1 MLKNKEIAK
10 MLNISPTAVS
20 LALNNK
26 AGVSEETR
34 QRVIAL
40 RNGSMAADYNEMMQ
54 SNINAPQ
61 LLLLVIKKHG
71 DVISETPFFMS
82 LSETLHQQSAMEGF
96 GLQAYYT
103 KPHEDLQKCLYSI
116 NFARY
121 EGILVLATEADQKD
135 IEIIR
140 RLGKPV
146 LIIDSWVS
154 GLDVDCVL
162 MDNEQGVRQAVRYAL
177 SQGHRNIGYVGSYVH
192 ANNFSDRLFAYR
204 GEIASLGLAYNP
216 DVVYSIHSSLDGAS
230 RDMCK
235 ILEGKPE
242 LPSVLICVNDMVA
255 MGVMDALTKFGYA
268 IPGDISIIGF
278 DNMTVSSHLNPPLTT
293 VGFESRKIAKVSV
306 SMLIKRIK
314 EPKDSGFMRCLIGTQ
329 LHVRDSVSH
338 LNATT

>member
-26 AGVSEETR
+26 AGVSDETR

-40 RNGSMAADYNEMMQ
+40 RNGSMAADYSEMMQ

-82 LSETLHQQSAMEGF
+82 LSETLHQQAAMEGF
-96 GLQAYYT
+96 GLQVYYT

-135 IEIIR
+135 IEIIKQ
-140 RLGKPV
+140 LGKPV
-146 LIIDSWVS
+146 LIIDSWVN

-162 MDNEQGVRQAVRYAL
+162 MDNEQGMRQAVRYAYA
-177 SQGHRNIGYVGSYVH
+177 QGHRNIGYIGSYVY

-204 GEIASLGLAYNP
+204 GEIASLGLPYDP
-216 DVVYSIHSSLDGAS
+216 SIVYSIHSTLDGAS
-230 RDMCK
+230 QDMCR
-235 ILEGKPE
+235 ILEGKPD

-255 MGVMDALTKFGYA
+255 MGVMDALTKFGYG

-293 VGFESRKIAKVSV
+293 IGFESRKIAKVSV
-306 SMLIKRIK
+306 NMLIDRIK
-314 EPKDSGFMRCLIGTQ
+314 QPKDSGFLRCLIGTQ
-329 LHVRDSVSH
+329 LHVRDSVSD
-338 LNATT
+338 LNAST